1 MKYGTL
7 AIVGSPNVG
16 KSTIF
21 NRIIGHRESIIN
33 NERGVTRDRI
43 YGNAEWLTHQFRV
56 VDTGGI
62 ELTNRPF
69 QEQIR
74 MQAQIAIEEADAILF
89 IVDGKLGVTGDDKL
103 VARMLY
109 KAKKPI
115 VLAVN
120 KIDGQGQLDALNE
133 FYSLGLGE
141 PMPISGAHGIG
152 VGDVLDKVIKLL
164 PLKKVKT
171 YENAITF
178 AAIGR
183 PNVGKSSLVN
193 ALLNE
198 SRVIVS
204 PIEGTTRDAIDTEF
218 KHNDVNYVAIDTAG
232 LKKRGQIYES
242 IDKYSAIRALD
253 AIDRAKICLLVI
265 DANEGIREQDKHVV
279 GYAVEEKKAI
289 VIVVNKWDLIE
300 KDDHTMI
307 DFTKKVREQFQF
319 LTYAPIVFVSA
330 KNKTRLETLFRAIEL
345 ANSAYNMRVPTSVLN
360 EVIQDSQVMNEAPDF
375 NGGRL
380 KIYFANQTSCEPPT
394 FVLFVNKPRYAHFSY
409 MRYIENRLRESFEL
423 DGTPINIIL
432 RERI

>member
-1 MKYGTL
+1 MRYGTL

-43 YGNAEWLTHQFRV
+43 YGNAEWLTRQFRV
-56 VDTGGI
+56 IDTGGI
-62 ELTNRPF
+62 ELANHPF

-74 MQAQIAIEEADAILF
+74 MQAEIAIHEADVILF
-89 IVDGKLGVTGDDKL
+89 IVDGKTGLTGDDKL
-103 VARMLY
+103 VAKILF
-109 KAKKPI
+109 KAKKPV

-120 KIDGQGQLDALNE
+120 KIDGQDQLDSLND
-133 FYSLGLGE
+133 FYALGLGD

-152 VGDVLDKVIKLL
+152 VGDVLDKIIKLL
-164 PLKKVKT
+164 PVKKEKI

-178 AAIGR
+178 AVIGR

-204 PIEGTTRDAIDTEF
+204 PLEGTTRDAIDTEF
-218 KHNDVNYVAIDTAG
+218 SHNEVNYVAIDTAG
-232 LKKRGQIYES
+232 LKKRGQIYEA

-265 DANEGIREQDKHVV
+265 DANEGIKEQDKHVV
-279 GYAVEEKKAI
+279 SYATDQKKAV

-300 KDDHTMI
+300 KDDKTMNEFI
-307 DFTKKVREQFQF
+307 KKVREQFQF

-330 KNKTRLETLFRAIEL
+330 KNKTRLETLFRAIEM
-345 ANSAYNMRVPTSVLN
+345 ANSAYNIRIPTSVLN
-360 EVIQDSQVMNEAPDF
+360 EVIQDAQVMNEAPDF

-380 KIYFANQTSCEPPT
+380 RIYFANQTECEPPT
-394 FVLFVNKPRYAHFSY
+394 IVMFVNKPRYAHFSY
-409 MRYIENRLRESFEL
+409 MRYIENRLRESFAL

-432 RERI
+432 RERV